1 MEKFVV
7 DGARTLDGEV
17 SVHGSKNAV
26 LPMMAAALLNAG
38 ISVIEN
44 VPCISDVES
53 MLDILKS
60 LGCKCSFDE
69 GILVIDSKDARPI
82 PVREEMAEK
91 VRTSILFCG
100 AMLARFGQAA
110 VARPGGCS
118 IGSRP
123 INIHLEAFEK
133 MGVSLTERDNM
144 LEMETKGLTSV
155 EYTLLFPSV
164 GATQNV
170 MMAATGAD
178 GVTVI
183 KNAAKEPEIVEFGKF
198 LNNMGACVQGMGTEE
213 IVIKGK
219 RDLNDATYVL
229 QGDRIVAGTYMAA
242 CAAAGG
248 KIRLRSVP
256 AQYCGE
262 FIKVFRKMGCETQ
275 TEDDNVVFCRTG
287 RLKMPDT
294 VETGPFPGFPT
305 DMQSQLMGV
314 MSLAEGTGIIREN
327 IFESRF
333 KHAKE
338 LKKLGADISIN
349 GNQAVIKGVDVLSG
363 TELVA
368 HDLRGGAA
376 LLVAAAAAY
385 GRTIVWDDDYIRRG
399 YEDIRRDLCLLG
411 VHIS

>member
-7 DGARTLDGEV
+7 DGARVLDGEV

-26 LPMMAAALLNAG
+26 LPMMAATLLNAG

-69 GILVIDSKDARPI
+69 GILVIDSKDARPV
-82 PVREEMAEK
+82 PVKKELAEK

-100 AMLARFGQAA
+100 AMLARFGQVA

-123 INIHLEAFEK
+123 IDIHLAAFEK
-133 MGVSLTERDNM
+133 MGVSLKEPDNM
-144 LEMETKGLTSV
+144 LLMTAGELLPV
-155 EYTLLFPSV
+155 EYRLSFPSV
-164 GATQNV
+164 GATQNI

-178 GVTVI
+178 GITVI
-183 KNAAKEPEIVEFGKF
+183 KNAAKEPEIIEFGMF
-198 LNNMGACVQGMGTEE
+198 LNNMGACVRGMGTEQ
-213 IVIKGK
+213 IVIKG
-219 RDLNDATYVL
+219 RTDLNDTAYVL

-242 CAAAGG
+242 CAVCGG
-248 KIRLRSVP
+248 KIRLRGVP
-256 AQYCGE
+256 SQYCE
-262 FIKVFRKMGCETQ
+262 AFIKVFRQMGCQAEA
-275 TEDDNVVFCRTG
+275 EENNILFCRTG
-287 RLKMPDT
+287 RLKNPGV
-294 VETGPFPGFPT
+294 VETGPFPEFPT
-305 DMQSQLMGV
+305 DMQSQLMSV
-314 MSLAEGTGIIREN
+314 MSLSDGIGTIREN

-333 KHAKE
+333 RHAGE
-338 LKKLGADISIN
+338 LRKLGADISIE
-349 GNQAVIKGVDVLSG
+349 GNQAVIKGVRKLCG
-363 TELVA
+363 TELVS

-376 LLVAAAAAY
+376 LLVAAAAAH
-385 GRTIVWDDDYIRRG
+385 GRTTIWDDGYIHRG
-399 YEDIRRDLCLLG
+399 YENIQRDLRLLG